1 MRQILTVIVT
11 AVLVMAFPRS
21 VYAQHMEPA
30 DSVSARDFIL
40 PATLIGTGAFIHS
53 IAHDSFDVPVR
64 DALLGKDGKGIV
76 TTVDD
81 YLMYVPAVMAAGMSL
96 LNVPTVHKWTD
107 IWLETSMSM
116 AIVFVLGKGIKFL
129 TDSPRPDGMDNN
141 SFPSGHCSVAFAG
154 AELVRCEYGW
164 KWGLAAY
171 GVASSVA
178 VLRLCNNAHW
188 LSDVVFGAG
197 MGILSA
203 QISRVLLNPVK
214 NVLGI
219 GVNVSPAVD
228 PVSGT
233 LCASLAFVF

>member
-1 MRQILTVIVT
+1 MTV
-11 AVLVMAFPRS
+11 VLVMAFPRS
-21 VYAQHMEPA
+21 VCAQYKEPA

-40 PATLIGTGAFIHS
+40 PAALIGTGAFIHG
-53 IAHDSFDVPVR
+53 IAHESFDVPIR
-64 DALLGKDGKGIV
+64 DAFLGKDGKEIV

-96 LNVPTVHKWTD
+96 LNVPTVHKRTD

-129 TDSPRPDGMDNN
+129 IDSPRPDGMDNN

-154 AELVRCEYGW
+154 AELVRCKYGW

>member
-1 MRQILTVIVT
+1 MFGVQSRQKVT
-11 AVLVMAFPRS
+11 FFAAPFP
-21 VYAQHMEPA
+21 
-30 DSVSARDFIL
+30 DF
-40 PATLIGTGAFIHS
+40 
-53 IAHDSFDVPVR
+53 
-64 DALLGKDGKGIV
+64 
-76 TTVDD
+76 
-81 YLMYVPAVMAAGMSL
+81 
-96 LNVPTVHKWTD
+96 
-107 IWLETSMSM
+107 
-116 AIVFVLGKGIKFL
+116 
-129 TDSPRPDGMDNN
+129 
-141 SFPSGHCSVAFAG
+141 FAG

-219 GVNVSPAVD
+219 GVNVSPSVD